1 MRVISARALREFWKK
16 HPQAEQSLQA
26 WHEHVRR
33 ANWRTSGDIKRDFAS
48 ASFLT
53 GNRVVFNI
61 RGNQVRLVTVIAY
74 RVGIVYVRFV
84 GTHQEYDRID
94 AATV

>member
-1 MRVISARALREFWKK
+1 MRVISVKALREFWKR
-16 HPQAEQSLQA
+16 HPDAEQSLRT
-26 WHEHVRR
+26 WHDHVSHVS
-33 ANWRTSGDIKRDFAS
+33 WRTPEDIKIDFAS
-48 ASFLT
+48 VSFLT
-53 GNRVVFNI
+53 NNRVVFNI
-61 RGNQVRLVTVIAY
+61 RGNNYRLVTVIAY

>member
-1 MRVISARALREFWKK
+1 MRVISVKALREFWKI
-16 HPQAEQSLQA
+16 HPDVEQSLRT
-26 WHEHVRR
+26 WHDHVSHTS
-33 ANWRTSGDIKRDFAS
+33 WRTPEDIKSDFAS
-48 ASFLT
+48 VSFLAN
-53 GNRVVFNI
+53 NRVVFNI
-61 RGNQVRLVTVIAY
+61 RGNNYRLVTVIAY